1 MTYDQWARTRKQAE
15 ELAELDRDPK
25 AYFEAVD
32 LLNTLAKVLGND

>member
-1 MTYDQWARTRKQAE
+1 MTYHQWARTRKQAE

-32 LLNTLAKVLGND
+32 FMNLLAEVLGDG